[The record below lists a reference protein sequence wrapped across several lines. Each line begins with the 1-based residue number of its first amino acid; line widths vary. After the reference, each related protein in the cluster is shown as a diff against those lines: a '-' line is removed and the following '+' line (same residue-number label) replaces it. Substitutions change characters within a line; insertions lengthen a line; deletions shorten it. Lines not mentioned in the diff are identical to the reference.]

1 MPGTRRVWVITDS
14 TADLPPD
21 LIAQWGIQVVPLY
34 VHFGEETFRDGVDL
48 SSEAF
53 YARLRGGEFPTTSQ
67 PSIGAFRRVY
77 EQAVAGGGE
86 AVSIHLS
93 AKLSGTC
100 EAAMLAADQ
109 VDGRV
114 VVVDSEQFSMG
125 LGWLVLAAAEMAR
138 AGCSLDEIVARV
150 EEMKKRTYVLALVES
165 LEHLRRGGRIGRAQ
179 LALGSLLDIRPIV
192 GLKDGMTIL
201 VERVRTRRAGIRRL
215 VELVAAAGPLECLA
229 ALHAGDPEAG
239 RQLAD
244 DLSPVFP
251 RREIPLL
258 VGGQVTGAHLGPG
271 AVGVAY
277 VVAPPGRA
285 G

>member
-1 MPGTRRVWVITDS
+1 MPGVRRVWVITDS
-14 TADLPPD
+14 TADLPPE
-21 LIAQWGIQVVPLY
+21 LLARWGVLVIPLY
-34 VHFGEETFRDGVDL
+34 VHFGEETFRDGIDL
-48 SSEAF
+48 SSQVF

-67 PSIGAFRRVY
+67 PSVGAFRRVY
-77 EQAVAGGGE
+77 ERAVAGGGE

-100 EAAMLAADQ
+100 EAALLAADQ

-138 AGCSLDEIVARV
+138 AGCSLDEIVTKI

-192 GLKDGMTIL
+192 GLRDGMTIL
-201 VERVRTRRAGIRRL
+201 VERVRTRRAGMRRL
-215 VELVAAAGPLECLA
+215 VELVAAAGPLERLA
-229 ALHAGDPEAG
+229 VLHADDPEAG

-258 VGGQVTGAHLGPG
+258 IGGQVTGAHLGPG

-277 VVAPPGRA
+277 VVAPSERA

>member
-1 MPGTRRVWVITDS
+1 MPGVRRVWVVTDS
-14 TADLPPD
+14 TADLPPEMV
-21 LIAQWGIQVVPLY
+21 ARWGILVVPLY

-53 YARLRGGEFPTTSQ
+53 YARLRRGEFPTTSQ

-138 AGCSLDEIVARV
+138 AGCSLDEIVAHV
-150 EEMKKRTYVLALVES
+150 EEMKKRTHVLALVES

-215 VELVAAAGPLECLA
+215 VELVAAAGPLERLA

-239 RQLAD
+239 RQLAN

-277 VVAPPGRA
+277 VVSPSEQVG
-285 G
+285 